1 MPVLPDWESSSGQI
15 VELPPIPARI
25 IEDGKPSRK
34 IDRSR
39 PSLRLV
45 LKPIS
50 VSLRYKRERFLG
62 TIDSI
67 EPKVREGLRSI
78 LREQQAGAPPN
89 HQDVQH
95 WMEEWNL
102 SEPWIGEVAAA
113 SLQLWRDYP
122 SIDRWELPFLVD
134 RAFDNQ
140 EEFKVHAWNP
150 VAQSADDYE
159 HEVAWKLRN
168 YIRWIEAAVRR
179 AGLEPVRESRDRG
192 HDHFLWLVQYQIKLK
207 SFYAIGKANKLTPSP
222 VSRAVHQLGA
232 SSLPP

>member
-1 MPVLPDWESSSGQI
+1 MPVLPNWERPSGQI
-15 VELPPIPARI
+15 LELPPIPARI

-50 VSLRYKRERFLG
+50 VSLRYKRGRFLD

-78 LREQQAGAPPN
+78 LKEQKAGALPN

-102 SEPWIGEVAAA
+102 SEP
-113 SLQLWRDYP
+113 
-122 SIDRWELPFLVD
+122 
-134 RAFDNQ
+134 
-140 EEFKVHAWNP
+140 
-150 VAQSADDYE
+150 
-159 HEVAWKLRN
+159 
-168 YIRWIEAAVRR
+168 
-179 AGLEPVRESRDRG
+179 
-192 HDHFLWLVQYQIKLK
+192 
-207 SFYAIGKANKLTPSP
+207 
-222 VSRAVHQLGA
+222 
-232 SSLPP
+232 